1 MGKFVTTTGNDG
13 NYYFNLKADNGQVI
27 LTSQGYTT
35 ASAMN
40 AGIASV
46 QTFAPDENRYDRQTA
61 ANGKLYF
68 NLVASNGQVIGKSQM
83 YESESGRS
91 QGIASVAQN
100 APSATVEAE

>member
-35 ASAMN
+35 AAAMN

-46 QTFAPDENRYDRQTA
+46 QKNAPDENRYDRQTA
-61 ANGKLYF
+61 TNGKLYF
-68 NLVASNGQVIGKSQM
+68 NLMAGNGQVIGKSQM
-83 YESESGRS
+83 YENESGRS
-91 QGIASVAQN
+91 QGIASVSSN
-100 APSATVEAE
+100 GTTATVEAE